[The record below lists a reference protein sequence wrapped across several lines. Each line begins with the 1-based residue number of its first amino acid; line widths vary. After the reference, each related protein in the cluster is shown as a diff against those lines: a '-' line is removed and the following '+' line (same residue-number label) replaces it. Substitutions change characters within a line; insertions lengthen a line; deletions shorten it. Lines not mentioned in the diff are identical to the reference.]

1 MEEYANGQI
10 KRGCGKR
17 QQGGVYAECG
27 RSPFGR
33 PVEYFLLC
41 PPVLVDAGEM
51 GLSPLG
57 VQLHPVTVDGKEI
70 WHVWDWVGSKFY
82 PNVADFVEE
91 VRLYGMSRRL
101 SKGLD
106 FKKLTPESR
115 IFLLH
120 ANAHIENAQAF
131 QRARIGGKALGLD
144 WDTCP
149 KGIHKPGETR
159 MCAGL
164 WWEDVNGMKVTV
176 GRVGKREMP
185 AFQYQAAAPIAHAD
199 HAVAVFASFPISRLA
214 VVASEDGS
222 HVKAHE
228 NASASSLPV
237 EIVEE

>member
-1 MEEYANGQI
+1 MEEFANSHIQ
-10 KRGCGKR
+10 RGCGNR
-17 QQGGVYAECG
+17 RQGGVYAECG
-27 RSPFGR
+27 RSPFGYE
-33 PVEYFLLC
+33 VEHFLLC
-41 PPVLVDAGEM
+41 PPVLVDVKEI

-57 VQLHPVTVDGKEI
+57 VQLNPVTVDGKEV

-82 PNVADFVEE
+82 PNVADFIEE

-101 SKGLD
+101 SRELD
-106 FKKLTPESR
+106 FSKLTPESR

-144 WDTCP
+144 WDACP
-149 KGIHKPGETR
+149 KGIHKAGETG

-164 WWEDVNGMKVTV
+164 WWEDVQGMKVTV

-185 AFQYQAAAPIAHAD
+185 AFQYQAAAPVTHAD
-199 HAVAVFASFPISRLA
+199 HTVAVFASFPISHLV

-222 HVKAHE
+222 HVKSYN

-237 EIVEE
+237 YIVEE